1 MKRFPLLTLFA
12 AAEIW
17 LLPVVGPFAD
27 PARADMITTGDVDPG
42 GATDPCAVEGHLHV
56 DKSANGTLNSA
67 VGSGVSNT
75 SGYLGNES
83 SSTAVAASTELW
95 RRHTEPQADLS
106 GHRNRTTLGFHLQ
119 LVARRLSTLI
129 TQFVYV
135 EITK

>member
-1 MKRFPLLTLFA
+1 MKRFPLLTSFA

-27 PARADMITTGDVDPG
+27 PARADMITTSDVDPG
-42 GATDPCAVEGHLHV
+42 GTTDPCAVEGHLYV

-67 VGSGVSNT
+67 VGSGISNT

-83 SSTAVAASTELW
+83 SSADVAVSTGPW
-95 RRHTEPQADLS
+95 RRHTGPQANLS
-106 GHRNRTTLGFHLQ
+106 RHRNWTTLGFHLQ

-129 TQFVYV
+129 NQFVYV

>member
-1 MKRFPLLTLFA
+1 MKRFPLLTSFA
-12 AAEIW
+12 ASEIR

-56 DKSANGTLNSA
+56 DKSANGTLNSS

-83 SSTAVAASTELW
+83 SSTDLAASTGIW
-95 RRHTEPQADLS
+95 RRHAGPQADLS
-106 GHRNRTTLGFHLQ
+106 GHENWPTLGFHLQ
-119 LVARRLSTLI
+119 LVVRHSSTLI
-129 TQFVYV
+129 IQFVYV
-135 EITK
+135 ETTK